1 MWAVEPAS
9 SSTKVP
15 RPGGVPPGDGSTDMT
30 SAPTLTTQDSTA
42 RVSAVKDAH
51 EPLRL
56 RLKPKAPTT
65 GWVDGGW
72 WPRSRDLAAEL
83 PRLLTVLSIRLG
95 PIERVTYHLDDWGS
109 TVRKI
114 SFGGGVVRLGGY
126 RSQHADTV
134 DVLSARQRVTLLVVP
149 PEAPAQTAHAA
160 LMAAGNRGNSDIV
173 EALLQSGLFT
183 TPVLDSAGGEAEAA
197 QQRWELDGGHVYA
210 VSND

>member
-15 RPGGVPPGDGSTDMT
+15 RPGGVPPGDGSTDMA

-42 RVSAVKDAH
+42 RVSAAKDAH

-72 WPRSRDLAAEL
+72 WPRFARPGRRGSAPAHGAVGSAGVHRAGEL
-83 PRLLTVLSIRLG
+83 LPGRWG
-95 PIERVTYHLDDWGS
+95 P

-114 SFGGGVVRLGGY
+114 SFGGGVVRLAGY

-134 DVLSARQRVTLLVVP
+134 DVLTARQRVTLLLVS
-149 PEAPAQTAHAA
+149 PEDPRRPRMRH
-160 LMAAGNRGNSDIV
+160 
-173 EALLQSGLFT
+173 
-183 TPVLDSAGGEAEAA
+183 
-197 QQRWELDGGHVYA
+197 
-210 VSND
+210 